1 MRIKYVK
8 LSNNGYLVS
17 IPVKNGQTIRI
28 NIDIKNKL
36 LSIDFCDITYIMFFK
51 KVQVILKK
59 LPIYLKE
66 IDIEI
71 NQEGNRLFNFFLE
84 LDDRSYF
91 KDSQKIRG
99 FIKVNYIKLSDN
111 IYQTDVI
118 VKKSPIPIISYINVN

>member
-1 MRIKYVK
+1 MNEITEYIVQINSLNYNKQCKY
-8 LSNNGYLVS
+8 L
-17 IPVKNGQTIRI
+17 
-28 NIDIKNKL
+28 KNKL
-36 LSIDFCDITYIMFFK
+36 LSIDICNITDITFFE

-71 NQEGNRLFNFFLE
+71 NQEGNHLFNFFHE
-84 LDDRSYF
+84 LDNRSYF
-91 KDSQKIRG
+91 IDNKEIKG

>member
-1 MRIKYVK
+1 MNKITEYIVQINSLNYNKQCKYLK
-8 LSNNGYLVS
+8 
-17 IPVKNGQTIRI
+17 T
-28 NIDIKNKL
+28 KL
-36 LSIDFCDITYIMFFK
+36 LSIDICNITDITFFE

-71 NQEGNRLFNFFLE
+71 NQEGNHLFNFFHE

-91 KDSQKIRG
+91 KDSEKIRG